1 MLEQRQMAERC
12 RVAGNE
18 AYKAGQWTV
27 AYGHYELGLVS
38 QRTNVKLQS
47 NAAMASLKMGC
58 HVQAIEH
65 CDRVIRLLDY
75 LLDKP
80 DDPLVTKALQRRATA
95 CSALRMYKEA
105 VVVRTPGNECWTN
118 LPPVGLVGIR
128 TICAIGSH

>member
-1 MLEQRQMAERC
+1 MAERC
-12 RVAGNE
+12 RVAGN
-18 AYKAGQWTV
+18 AAFKAGQWTT
-27 AYGHYELGLVS
+27 AYGHYELGLES
-38 QRTNVKLQS
+38 QRTNVRLQS

-58 HVQAIEH
+58 NVQAIEH

-105 VVVRTPGNECWTN
+105 VAVRSRSSQPP
-118 LPPVGLVGIR
+118 LPASGASCQ
-128 TICAIGSH
+128 CA